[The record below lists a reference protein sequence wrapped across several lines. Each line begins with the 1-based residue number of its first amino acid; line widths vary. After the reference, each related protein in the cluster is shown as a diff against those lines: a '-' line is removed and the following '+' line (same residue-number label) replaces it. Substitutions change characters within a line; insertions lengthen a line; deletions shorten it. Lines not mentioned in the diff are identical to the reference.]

1 MHKAKMRT
9 TVPPPPV
16 MRPFVLLRSR
26 PVLPGLKVFRTS
38 VCQGR
43 VPLLHNVASVVPEDE
58 VAFEHPLSK
67 SINGEKQKSHK
78 GYREEGVVDV
88 EGEAQPEDTKASQN
102 KKIEWGG
109 CLQGKEKNL
118 FSCWRSG
125 SNAKTRVTCPP
136 PSYALRKLFPFFFH
150 ISMTNATRPSPF
162 PRRSVSSVAPFTVKR
177 KKINYDSLEPS
188 R

>member
-88 EGEAQPEDTKASQN
+88 EGEAQPKDTKASQN

-136 PSYALRKLFPFFFH
+136 FLCPSETFPFLLPYINDKRYPPIPLSSSLCKQRRTFH
-150 ISMTNATRPSPF
+150 RQAQE
-162 PRRSVSSVAPFTVKR
+162 
-177 KKINYDSLEPS
+177 DQL
-188 R
+188 